1 MTAWE
6 LRRHDNELGLAQL
19 PPEASVPTW
28 SYGHRDDSPLWS
40 VTRTP
45 DELSILCDWADVPGT
60 VHSVGPLTVFSVEGP
75 LDHALTGV
83 LAGLLEPLAADG
95 VSILAHSTYDTDWI
109 LVPSPQADRAVRIW
123 SEAGHTITD
132 TIEGEA

>member
-19 PPEASVPTW
+19 APADSVPSW
-28 SYGHRDDSPLWS
+28 AYSRRDEGPLWS

-45 DELSILCDWADVPGT
+45 EELSILCDWADVPGT

-83 LAGLLEPLAADG
+83 LAGLLEPLAAHG

-109 LVPSPQADRAVRIW
+109 LVPTAQADEAVRIW
-123 SEAGHTITD
+123 TDAGHTISAD
-132 TIEGEA
+132 